1 MKLSVA
7 ANWDMSLLDGLANIP
22 EVTSI
27 YAKLPFDV
35 VGGGR
40 AGIVLPSVD
49 WDSAVTYIEAAHR
62 RGLSFCYLINAPCLG
77 NLEQTEEGRN
87 QILTFISQLVESGV
101 DSVSIANLAIV
112 SLVRHNFPDLP
123 IRGSVLS
130 WPTNLPRLKYQESL
144 GIDPLIIPYSEF
156 NRDFGML
163 PKIRS
168 GITCDMQLFANISC
182 IYNCHYLA
190 EHACS
195 VGHSSQLT
203 PNIPRPNSFL
213 DFYLWQCTRRR
224 LLNPELFLM
233 SRWIRPEDLHIY
245 EAMGFDEFKII
256 DRSRST
262 AWLLRATKAYA
273 DRHYEGNLLD
283 ILSLELL
290 GDPAGFHNDIE
301 DQIRERMRHYETED
315 RQLMLRMLKLRRRLL
330 ALDIHIDNA
339 ALTDFL
345 AGFMKI
351 RCSETYCE
359 DCRYCHRYAERA
371 VRYDRKEAEVLAND
385 ISELLADFL
394 TVQQCNSVN
403 VTTV

>member
-7 ANWDMSLLDGLANIP
+7 ANWDMTLLDGLANIP

-27 YAKLPFDV
+27 YAKMPFDV

-49 WDSAVTYIEAAHR
+49 WDAAVDYIHAAHR

-77 NLEQTEEGRN
+77 NLEQTEEGKK
-87 QILTFISQLVESGV
+87 QILSFIGQLVDIGV
-101 DSVSIANLAIV
+101 DSVSIAHLGIVALA
-112 SLVRHNFPDLP
+112 RRNFPNLS

-130 WPTNLPRLKYQESL
+130 WPTNLTRLKYQESL
-144 GIDPLIIPYSEF
+144 GIDPLIIPYSEY
-156 NRDFGML
+156 NRDFNML
-163 PKIRS
+163 RKIRS
-168 GITCDMQLFANISC
+168 GLSCDMQLFVNVAC
-182 IYNCHYLA
+182 IYNCHYLG

-195 VGHSSQLT
+195 VGHASQVAQ
-203 PNIPRPNSFL
+203 NIQRQNQRPGAFL

-224 LLNPELFLM
+224 LLHPELLLM

-273 DRHYEGNLLD
+273 DRHYQGNLLD
-283 ILSLELL
+283 ILSLEML
-290 GDPAGFHNDIE
+290 GDPAGFHSDIE
-301 DQIRERMRHYETED
+301 DQIRERMRHYETAE
-315 RQLMLRMLKLRRRLL
+315 RNLMRRMLKLRRRLL
-330 ALDIHIDNA
+330 ALDLYIDNA

-345 AGFMKI
+345 DGFQKV
-351 RCSETYCE
+351 RCAETYCE
-359 DCRYCHRYAERA
+359 ECRHCHRYAREVIRFDRA
-371 VRYDRKEAEVLAND
+371 EA
-385 ISELLADFL
+385 ELLARDIGELLEDSL
-394 TVQQCNSVN
+394 TVQS
-403 VTTV
+403 